1 MLRAE
6 PLPSAPSVL
15 HVIHGWPPEQAGGT
29 GLYAAA
35 LLTAQRAAGQRA
47 AAFAAQRDIAP
58 DWRLRHLARN
68 RAVEEAFLAAL
79 ARERPEVVHFH
90 HLTGLS
96 LRLPE
101 LARASGARVVF
112 SLHDAW
118 LQCLQ
123 GQWIDH
129 RDQRCAGP
137 SAAGCARCLIPP
149 GRLAPVIGA
158 LLGPALR
165 RAVRGRAAE
174 VDRLQRSVDAWISPS
189 RHLPGRLGLA
199 AAHLPLPLLR
209 PVEPAA
215 PVSGPAG
222 EPAGEPAGPD
232 QPLRLIF
239 VGGLIPSKGPQIAL
253 AAWRRLPEAA
263 RARLPLRLV
272 GPVLAW
278 RGSTAWAERLRAE
291 AGSVGIPVGPLPH
304 QAVAGALQAS
314 DVLIFPSIWEE
325 NSPSVLREAASLGL
339 PVIASDL
346 QAVAEIAPH
355 AVRFP
360 VGDAGALSGRL
371 LAALAEG
378 RRRVAPLRF
387 PTMADHAAALLE
399 IYRGA

>member
-1 MLRAE
+1 M
-6 PLPSAPSVL
+6 L
-15 HVIHGWPPEQAGGT
+15 HVAHGWPPEQQGGT
-29 GLYAAA
+29 ELYAAA

-47 AAFAAQRDIAP
+47 AAFAAHRDIAP

-68 RAVEEAFLAAL
+68 RAIESAFLAAL

-123 GQWIDH
+123 GQWIDQ

-137 SAAGCARCLIPP
+137 SVAGCARCLIPP

-165 RAVRGRAAE
+165 RVVQGRAAE
-174 VDRLQRSVDAWISPS
+174 VERLQRSVDAWISPS

-199 AAHLPLPLLR
+199 AVHLPLPLLR
-209 PVEPAA
+209 PMEPAA
-215 PVSGPAG
+215 PTGG
-222 EPAGEPAGPD
+222 QAGPD

-253 AAWRRLPEAA
+253 AAWRLLPEEA

-291 AGSVGIPVGPLPH
+291 AGAVGVPVGPLPQ

-346 QAVAEIAPH
+346 QAVAEIVPH